1 MKEIILISGA
11 CADQAR
17 IKIRFD
23 LKGKL
28 KKLIE
33 TLIGEGFSLSID
45 QKGFL
50 YGEARGT
57 FEEISRLLELLKIK
71 RFQIRKRG

>member
-1 MKEIILISGA
+1 VKEIILISGA

-33 TLIGEGFSLSID
+33 DPHRRRLFAID
-45 QKGFL
+45 
-50 YGEARGT
+50 
-57 FEEISRLLELLKIK
+57 
-71 RFQIRKRG
+71 